1 MKDVPIEQ
9 RWQEAHTRPI
19 ETKWIDI
26 NKGDGDRVEIRSRHV
41 ATQLKMHPV
50 KVGILP
56 DDVSSA
62 TPPLEADLMLMTE
75 NKQSKKYK
83 LMLVDLSR
91 ANFHSPARRRVFL
104 KLLPERARQGMCAF
118 AAARE
123 TQQRTLQQSS
133 WTR

>member
-1 MKDVPIEQ
+1 MFLSSSVGKK
-9 RWQEAHTRPI
+9 RTRGPI

-26 NKGDGDRVEIRSRHV
+26 NKGVGDRVEIRSRHA
-41 ATQLKMHPV
+41 ATQLKMHLV

-62 TPPLEADLMLMTE
+62 TPPLEAVLTRMTE
-75 NKQSKKYK
+75 NTQSKKYK
-83 LMLVDLSR
+83 LMFVDISR
-91 ANFHSPARRRVFL
+91 ANFHPPARRRVFV
-104 KLLPERARQGMCAF
+104 KLLPERVRQGMCGF
-118 AAARE
+118 ASARE